1 MSILLIQIP
10 EIENQ
15 QKSSNNKNNSNI
27 NTNGNKDYQQHDTVM
42 SSQKT
47 EEAAVTAAATATATK
62 ITPMNTR
69 MSLLRT
75 ISRMSLFRTIVA
87 ILIFRT
93 LYLSAMA
100 ISCHLI
106 PDHNPGNGV
115 LRFEMRLDNFDE
127 CFCIRGHACDQII
140 KYKNIMHESKNE
152 TKKCAIRSYPSS
164 SSDSLL
170 LSNKDDNFVRTSSFI
185 PTTVW
190 KFFLEPLTKWD
201 AARFLNLA
209 VNPSLRD
216 PPKTLTTMST
226 TTTTA
231 LPVISWE
238 TSEQAHAF
246 FPLFP
251 WILRQFSLFLYY
263 ALPSQLLPPTF
274 ETLVVL
280 SGLLFNNFI
289 CLIVATMALYDLT
302 ILVMTRKEHPITRL
316 QQEQQQQQQEN
327 NNHFVATVVCLV
339 FGIFN
344 PAIVFFATNY
354 SESFFATTTFLG
366 HICMERSTKNHKNV
380 LWWLMGICCWMIG
393 SYTRSNG
400 TLHCLWLLQHGLAR
414 IILLLQNRSIHQQS
428 KTTAT
433 NLAFLFRTI
442 MIGIQ
447 SIVGAF
453 FVALPVRYHDLKGW
467 ERHCVDATEVR
478 PEWCNNSNEGSSVLN
493 SPFSLYSHIQGKH
506 WNVGFF
512 RYYEWKQ
519 IPNFLLAAPILLLS
533 AAGVYRWIYW
543 SLVTDYG
550 RGKIPSSYKMI
561 LFGWPLHALSE
572 SVSCNGG
579 VTDSTR
585 IVDSSTPPSMSN
597 INSTNEIVLSLSSR
611 DLLIENGR
619 LLGHFAILAIL
630 TLIGLVIAHVQI
642 STRMICS
649 TSPAIIWSISFCLLK
664 PSEKEGSISRLSQL
678 VWLYVVLYML
688 LGVILHVNF
697 LPWT

>member
-1 MSILLIQIP
+1 
-10 EIENQ
+10 
-15 QKSSNNKNNSNI
+15 
-27 NTNGNKDYQQHDTVM
+27 M

-47 EEAAVTAAATATATK
+47 DEAAATAAATK
-62 ITPMNTR
+62 ITPIYTR

-75 ISRMSLFRTIVA
+75 ISIMSLFRTIVA

-93 LYLSAMA
+93 WYLSAMA

-106 PDHNPGNGV
+106 PDHNPGDGV
-115 LRFEMRLDNFDE
+115 LRFEMRLDNVDG
-127 CFCIRGHACDQII
+127 CFCLRGHACDKMI
-140 KYKNIMHESKNE
+140 KYKDMHESKDE
-152 TKKCAIRSYPSS
+152 TKKCAIRLYPS

-170 LSNKDDNFVRTSSFI
+170 SDKDDDFVPTSSFI

-209 VNPSLRD
+209 VKPSLRD
-216 PPKTLTTMST
+216 PPKTLTT
-226 TTTTA
+226 TTTA
-231 LPVISWE
+231 SSLTSWE

-251 WILRQFSLFLYY
+251 WIIRQFSLFLFY

-274 ETLVVL
+274 ESLVAL

-289 CLIVATMALYDLT
+289 CLIVATMALYELT

-316 QQEQQQQQQEN
+316 QQEQQQQQQQEN
-327 NNHFVATVVCLV
+327 SNHYVATVVCLV

-366 HICMERSTKNHKNV
+366 HVCIERSTDNHKNI

-414 IILLLQNRSIHQQS
+414 IILLLRNRSIHQHA

-442 MIGIQ
+442 IIGIQ

-467 ERHCVDATEVR
+467 ERHCVDAAEVR
-478 PEWCNNSNEGSSVLN
+478 PEWCNRSNEGSSVLK
-493 SPFSLYSHIQGKH
+493 SSFSLYSHVQGKH

-519 IPNFLLAAPILLLS
+519 IPNFLLAAPILMLS

-550 RGKIPSSYKMI
+550 RGKIPSSYRMI
-561 LFGWPLHALSE
+561 LFRWPLHTLSE
-572 SVSCNGG
+572 SVSCNGC
-579 VTDSTR
+579 VADSKG

-597 INSTNEIVLSLSSR
+597 INSMSEIVSSLSSR

-619 LLGHFAILAIL
+619 LLGHYAILAVL

-642 STRMICS
+642 STRMVCS
-649 TSPAIIWSISFCLLK
+649 TSPAIIWFISFCLLK
-664 PSEKEGSISRLSQL
+664 PSEKEGSVSRLSQL

>member
-1 MSILLIQIP
+1 MI
-10 EIENQ
+10 
-15 QKSSNNKNNSNI
+15 
-27 NTNGNKDYQQHDTVM
+27 
-42 SSQKT
+42 SQKT
-47 EEAAVTAAATATATK
+47 EAAAAAAAAATTK
-62 ITPMNTR
+62 ITPIYTR
-69 MSLLRT
+69 MGLLRT
-75 ISRMSLFRTIVA
+75 ISRMSLRRTIIA

-93 LYLSAMA
+93 WYLSAMA

-106 PDHNPGNGV
+106 PDHNPGDGV
-115 LRFEMRLDNFDE
+115 LRFEMRLDDVDG
-127 CFCIRGHACDQII
+127 CFCLRGHACDKII
-140 KYKNIMHESKNE
+140 KYKDMHESKNE
-152 TKKCAIRSYPSS
+152 DS

-170 LSNKDDNFVRTSSFI
+170 SDEDGNFVPTSFI

-209 VNPSLRD
+209 VKPSLRD
-216 PPKTLTTMST
+216 PQPLLT
-226 TTTTA
+226 TTTTTTIA
-231 LPVISWE
+231 SSVTSWE

-251 WILRQFSLFLYY
+251 WIIQQFSLFLYY

-274 ETLVVL
+274 ESLVVL

-289 CLIVATMALYDLT
+289 CLIVATMALYELT
-302 ILVMTRKEHPITRL
+302 ILVMTRKEHAITRL
-316 QQEQQQQQQEN
+316 QQQKQQQQQQEN
-327 NNHFVATVVCLV
+327 NNHYVATVVCLV
-339 FGIFN
+339 FGIWN
-344 PAIVFFATNY
+344 PALVFFVTNY

-366 HICMERSTKNHKNV
+366 HICIERSTKNHDSI

-400 TLHCLWLLQHGLAR
+400 TLHCLWLLQHGLSR
-414 IILLLQNRSIHQQS
+414 ILLLLRNTSILQQPN
-428 KTTAT
+428 TTAT
-433 NLAFLFRTI
+433 NLAFLSRTI

-447 SIVGAF
+447 SIMGAY

-467 ERHCVDATEVR
+467 ERHCVDAAEVR
-478 PEWCNNSNEGSSVLN
+478 PEWCNHGNEGSSALN
-493 SPFSLYSHIQGKH
+493 FSSSLYSYIQDKH

-519 IPNFLLAAPILLLS
+519 IPNFLLAAPILMLS

-550 RGKIPSSYKMI
+550 RGKNPSSYKMI

-579 VTDSTR
+579 VIESTR
-585 IVDSSTPPSMSN
+585 IVDSSTPSSMRK
-597 INSTNEIVLSLSSR
+597 INSTNDIVLSLSSR
-611 DLLIENGR
+611 DLLIENGS
-619 LLGHFAILAIL
+619 LLGHYAILAIL

-649 TSPAIIWSISFCLLK
+649 TSPAIIWFISFCLLK
-664 PSEKEGSISRLSQL
+664 PSDKEGSVSRLSQL
-678 VWLYVVLYML
+678 VWSYVVLYMI